1 MKKFWKYCAKLMF
14 YHFTD
19 TQAKDNISAKQYQL
33 QYNVGIAMQDNAAQ
47 CWYSET
53 SLKRISQAANM
64 PWIADKTRPVKPY
77 LEVSLYKDSYH

>member
-1 MKKFWKYCAKLMF
+1 MF

-47 CWYSET
+47 C
-53 SLKRISQAANM
+53 
-64 PWIADKTRPVKPY
+64 
-77 LEVSLYKDSYH
+77 